1 MKIVIFGAN
10 NIGRLLAQT
19 LFEKHDVLIID
30 KAEYISDEL
39 KNLDIDVIVGNA
51 ADINVLKKY
60 NVDKSDIFI
69 SCKDTDESNIISCM
83 MVKQISNAK
92 TVCFI
97 SGEEFYDS
105 IMYMKNVKQDNE
117 IFADYII
124 RPEELLTQ
132 EIFRLIT
139 VPSATQV
146 ENFGKGK
153 ARLLEYPV
161 KENSTLL
168 NKKIKDCDF
177 PEEVLIVGIT
187 RSGELFIPNGETELL
202 LNDKLIFMG
211 SVKQLDFLAA
221 DVFREETK
229 VKTVA
234 IIGGGRIGLILAEI
248 LEKAG
253 IKCKII
259 EINLKRCEYISE
271 ILRKTLVINGDGTD
285 ISLLSEEQ
293 IEDADV
299 LICITD
305 NDEKNLLSSLLA
317 KQVGVKKVIARVAK
331 EYNVDWFEKDAVDVA
346 VTYNDA
352 ILHDINNRLIMPHV
366 MILASVERGQGEVI
380 EITTPKTFLQRQ
392 IKELQFPQ
400 KGIVAIIERRN
411 KIIIPKGDTLV
422 LPEDNLIIFTKQDS
436 VDIIRNYLL
445 TC

>member
-1 MKIVIFGAN
+1 M
-10 NIGRLLAQT
+10 
-19 LFEKHDVLIID
+19 
-30 KAEYISDEL
+30 
-39 KNLDIDVIVGNA
+39 DIDVIIGNA

-60 NVDKSDIFI
+60 NADKCDIFI
-69 SCKDTDESNIISCM
+69 ACKDSDESNILSCM
-83 MVKQISNAK
+83 MIKHLCNAK

-97 SGEEFYDS
+97 TKEEYFS
-105 IMYMKNVKQDNE
+105 SLMYIKNSKQNNE
-117 IFADYII
+117 IFADYIV

-168 NKKIKDCDF
+168 NLKIKDCKF

-187 RSGELFIPNGETELL
+187 RSGTLFIPNGDTELL

-234 IIGGGRIGLILAEI
+234 IIGGGRTGLILAEI

-253 IKCKII
+253 IECKII

-285 ISLLSEEQ
+285 VSLLSDEQ

-299 LICITD
+299 LVCVSD

-317 KQVGVKKVIARVAK
+317 KQVGVKKVIARVSN
-331 EYNVDWFEKDAVDVA
+331 EHNVDLFEKVGIDVA
-346 VTYNDA
+346 VSYNNA
-352 ILHDINNRLIMPHV
+352 ILHDINNRLIMPHI
-366 MILASVERGQGEVI
+366 MILATVEKGQGEVI
-380 EITTPKTFLQRQ
+380 EISLPPSFEQRQ
-392 IKELQFPQ
+392 IRNLKFPE

-411 KIIIPKGDTLV
+411 KMIVPKGDTLV
-422 LPEDNLIIFTKQDS
+422 LPEDNLIIFTMQTS
-436 VDIIRNYLL
+436 VDIIRKYLL
-445 TC
+445 SC

>member
-1 MKIVIFGAN
+1 MKIIIYGAN
-10 NIGRLLAQT
+10 NIGRLLAQS
-19 LFEKHDVLIID
+19 LSENHNIIIID
-30 KAEYISDEL
+30 KADSITDEV
-39 KNLDIDVIVGNA
+39 KNMDIDVIVGNA
-51 ADINVLKKY
+51 SDINVLKKY
-60 NVDKSDIFI
+60 NADKCDIFI
-69 SCKDTDESNIISCM
+69 ACKDSDESNILSCM
-83 MVKQISNAK
+83 MIKHLCNAR

-97 SGEEFYDS
+97 TKEEYFS
-105 IMYMKNVKQDNE
+105 SLMYIKNLKQNNE
-117 IFADYII
+117 IFADYIV

-168 NKKIKDCDF
+168 NMKIKDCKF
-177 PEEVLIVGIT
+177 PDEVLIVGIT
-187 RSGELFIPNGETELL
+187 RSGTLFIPNGDTELL

-221 DVFREETK
+221 DVFREETR

-285 ISLLSEEQ
+285 ISLLSDEQ

-299 LICITD
+299 LVCVSD
-305 NDEKNLLSSLLA
+305 NDEKNLLGSLLA
-317 KQVGVKKVIARVAK
+317 KQVGVKKVIARVSK
-331 EYNVDWFEKDAVDVA
+331 EHNVDLFEKVGIDVA
-346 VTYNDA
+346 VSYNNA
-352 ILHDINNRLIMPHV
+352 ILHDINNRLIMPHI
-366 MILASVERGQGEVI
+366 MILATVEKGQGEVI
-380 EITTPKTFLQRQ
+380 EISLPSSFTQRQ
-392 IKELQFPQ
+392 IRDLKFPE
-400 KGIVAIIERRN
+400 KGIIALIERRN
-411 KIIIPKGDTLV
+411 KMIVPKGDTLV
-422 LPEDNLIIFTKQDS
+422 LPEDNLIIFTMQTS

-445 TC
+445 SC

>member
-1 MKIVIFGAN
+1 MKIIIFGAN
-10 NIGRLLAQT
+10 NIGRLLAET
-19 LFEKHDVLIID
+19 LSVKNSIMIID
-30 KAEYISDEL
+30 NEDIPDDIKNMDIDYIS
-39 KNLDIDVIVGNA
+39 GNA
-51 ADINVLKKY
+51 ADINILKKY
-60 NVDKSDIFI
+60 NADKCDIFI
-69 SCKDTDESNIISCM
+69 ACKDFDESNILSCM
-83 MVKQISNAK
+83 MMKHLCNAK

-97 SGEEFYDS
+97 SKEEYFS
-105 IMYMKNVKQDNE
+105 SLMYIKNQKQNNE
-117 IFADYII
+117 IFADYIV
-124 RPEELLTQ
+124 RPDELLTQ

-168 NKKIKDCDF
+168 NMKIRDCKF

-187 RSGELFIPNGETELL
+187 RSGELFIPNGDTELL

-221 DVFREETK
+221 EVFREETK
-229 VKTVA
+229 VKSVA
-234 IIGGGRIGLILAEI
+234 IIGGGKTGLILAEI
-248 LEKAG
+248 MEKAG

-259 EINLKRCEYISE
+259 EINLQRCEHISE

-285 ISLLSEEQ
+285 VSLLSDEQ

-299 LICITD
+299 LVCVSD
-305 NDEKNLLSSLLA
+305 NDEKNLLASLLA
-317 KQVGVKKVIARVAK
+317 KQAGVKKVIARVSK
-331 EYNVDWFEKDAVDVA
+331 ENNIDLFEKVGVDVA
-346 VTYNDA
+346 VSYNNA

-366 MILASVERGQGEVI
+366 MILASVEKGQGEVI
-380 EITTPKTFLQRQ
+380 EITIPKAFKQRQ
-392 IKELQFPQ
+392 IKELRFPQ

-411 KIIIPKGDTLV
+411 RIIIPKGDTLV
-422 LPEDNLIIFTKQDS
+422 FPEDNLIIFTKRDS

-445 TC
+445 NC

>member
-1 MKIVIFGAN
+1 MKIIIFGAN
-10 NIGRLLAQT
+10 KIGRLLAQS
-19 LFEKHDVLIID
+19 LSEKQNIIVID
-30 KAEYISDEL
+30 TAENITDDL
-39 KNLDIDVIVGNA
+39 KNMDIDVIVGNA
-51 ADINVLKKY
+51 SDINVLKKY
-60 NVDKSDIFI
+60 NADKCDVFI
-69 SCKDTDESNIISCM
+69 ACKDSDESNILSCM
-83 MVKQISNAK
+83 MIKHLCDAK
-92 TVCFI
+92 TVCFV
-97 SGEEFYDS
+97 SKEEYFS
-105 IMYMKNVKQDNE
+105 SLMYIKHSKQNNE
-117 IFADYII
+117 IFTDYIV

-153 ARLLEYPV
+153 ARLLEYPI
-161 KENSTLL
+161 KENSVLL
-168 NKKIKDCDF
+168 NKKIKDCKF

-187 RSGELFIPNGETELL
+187 RSGNVFIPDGDTELL

-221 DVFREETK
+221 DVFREETR

-259 EINLKRCEYISE
+259 EIDMKRCEYISE

-285 ISLLSEEQ
+285 ITLLSDEQ
-293 IEDADV
+293 VEDAEV
-299 LICITD
+299 LVCVTD

-317 KQVGVKKVIARVAK
+317 KQVGVKKVIARVSK
-331 EYNVDWFEKDAVDVA
+331 ENNEELFEKVGIDVA
-346 VTYNDA
+346 VSYNNA

-366 MILASVERGQGEVI
+366 MILASVEKGQGEVI
-380 EITTPKTFLQRQ
+380 EISLPPNFETRQ
-392 IKELQFPQ
+392 IKDLRFPQ

-422 LPEDNLIIFTKQDS
+422 LPEDNLIIFTMQSS
-436 VDIIRNYLL
+436 VDVIRNYLL
-445 TC
+445 SC